1 MDAFG
6 TAAIYSVKSVLPG
19 RFSRKKMR
27 LSILFTSIVVLVAV
41 VLMPVAIAWGQETNP
56 SRTLPDAVHKGETF
70 DVTVDFTAPV
80 DKFNAAGLTD
90 LAPDGWNVLVDEVWS
105 TPDADAF
112 TAKGNKA
119 EIGWFG
125 EPEVGFDRDISFT
138 ALYKVT
144 VPDDA
149 ELGIYTFDGFLGYW
163 IGPEGPYTENVTG
176 SSQVEVV
183 AGSAIGVWWIVG
195 IVVAIVVI
203 VAAVLLVR
211 RRKA

>member
-1 MDAFG
+1 
-6 TAAIYSVKSVLPG
+6 
-19 RFSRKKMR
+19 MR
-27 LSILFTSIVVLVAV
+27 LSILFTAILVVVAV
-41 VLMPVAIAWGQETNP
+41 VLMPVAVALGQEASP
-56 SRTLPDAVHKGETF
+56 SRNLPDAVHKGETF
-70 DVTVDFTAPV
+70 DVTVNFTAPV

-105 TPDADAF
+105 TPNADAF
-112 TAKGNKA
+112 TAVGNKA

-144 VPDDA
+144 VSDDA
-149 ELGIYTFDGFLGYW
+149 ELGIYAFDGFLEYW
-163 IGPEGPYTENVTG
+163 IASEGPYTENVTG

-183 AGSAIGVWWIVG
+183 AGSSLSLGVWWIVG

-203 VAAVLLVR
+203 VAVALLVR

>member
-1 MDAFG
+1 
-6 TAAIYSVKSVLPG
+6 
-19 RFSRKKMR
+19 MR
-27 LSILFTSIVVLVAV
+27 LHILFTAIVALLVVA
-41 VLMPVAIAWGQETNP
+41 LMPVAIVWGQEANP
-56 SRTLPDAVHKGETF
+56 VRNLPDAVHKGETF
-70 DVTVDFTAPV
+70 DVTVNFTAPV

-105 TPDADAF
+105 TPNADVF
-112 TAKGNKA
+112 TAVGNKA

-125 EPEVGFDRDISFT
+125 EPEVGFDKDISFT

-149 ELGIYTFDGFLGYW
+149 ELGTYTFDGFLEYW
-163 IGPEGPYTENVTG
+163 VGSEGPYSENVTG

-183 AGSAIGVWWIVG
+183 GGSAIGVWWIVG

-203 VAAVLLVR
+203 VAVVLLVR
-211 RRKA
+211 RRRT

>member
-1 MDAFG
+1 MLH
-6 TAAIYSVKSVLPG
+6 SV
-19 RFSRKKMR
+19 KKMR
-27 LSILFTSIVVLVAV
+27 LRTLSIGLVALLAV
-41 VLMPVAIAWGQETNP
+41 AIMPVAVAWAQEASP
-56 SRTLPDAVHKGETF
+56 VRTLPDAVHKGETF

-90 LAPDGWNVLVDEVWS
+90 LAPDGWNVMVDEVWS
-105 TPDADAF
+105 TPNADVF
-112 TAKGNKA
+112 TAVGNKA

-125 EPEVGFDRDISFT
+125 EPEVGFDKDISFT

-149 ELGIYTFDGFLGYW
+149 ELGIYAFDGFLEYW
-163 IGPEGPYTENVTG
+163 VGPEGPYSENVTG

-183 AGSAIGVWWIVG
+183 AGIAIGMWWIVG

-203 VAAVLLVR
+203 VAVVLLVR